1 MPVLEGGI
9 SASLAPGYLSFHVVL
24 RGFMFLVGIIAKGY
38 NQLFHHVHQS
48 LIMAISSAT
57 ICLSCL
63 LIIPITNL
71 YVQPDT
77 RSILYPQTPNAH
89 MKDQTWISYRT
100 HSNKHSSSFVYLVIR
115 YQSPQLQTL
124 KPKRSVNLQP
134 TSRAP

>member
-9 SASLAPGYLSFHVVL
+9 SASLAPRYLSFHVVL

-63 LIIPITNL
+63 RIVPINQLTCPSRFEEYSIP
-71 YVQPDT
+71 
-77 RSILYPQTPNAH
+77 RHQTP
-89 MKDQTWISYRT
+89 I
-100 HSNKHSSSFVYLVIR
+100 
-115 YQSPQLQTL
+115 
-124 KPKRSVNLQP
+124 
-134 TSRAP
+134 